1 MPWQLTHG
9 CFNMKIK
16 SELIISIAHYHIS
29 IGQEL
34 HQLQIIGGDLE
45 QERTSKTLLSIYNNI
60 DFEYKEL
67 SKDDIF
73 EIFSLI
79 QKLIDYEKIK
89 IPKVI
94 DLDWQPRVYR

>member
-1 MPWQLTHG
+1 MNLE
-9 CFNMKIK
+9 

-29 IGQEL
+29 IDQEL
-34 HQLQIIGGDLE
+34 HQLQIIDGVL
-45 QERTSKTLLSIYNNI
+45 QEDRTSKTLLSIYNNI

-94 DLDWQPRVYR
+94 DLDSQPRVYR

>member
-1 MPWQLTHG
+1 MPCQLTHG

-29 IGQEL
+29 IDQEL
-34 HQLQIIGGDLE
+34 HQLQIIDGVLE
-45 QERTSKTLLSIYNNI
+45 QKRTSKTLLSIYNNI

-73 EIFSLI
+73 DIFSLI
-79 QKLIDYEKIK
+79 QKLINKEEVKILQ
-89 IPKVI
+89 IT
-94 DLDWQPRVYR
+94 DLDS